1 MVTTISVPAVSW
13 HVLAVVIS
21 HNGRRLKHYIDLFLG
36 YLTTIFKHSQDFL
49 QFYKRKELITQ
60 YNQGVIGSLF

>member
-1 MVTTISVPAVSW
+1 MATTISVPVVPW
-13 HVLAVVIS
+13 HVSAGVIS

-36 YLTTIFKHSQDFL
+36 YLTTILKNSQDFL

-60 YNQGVIGSLF
+60 YNQDVISSLF